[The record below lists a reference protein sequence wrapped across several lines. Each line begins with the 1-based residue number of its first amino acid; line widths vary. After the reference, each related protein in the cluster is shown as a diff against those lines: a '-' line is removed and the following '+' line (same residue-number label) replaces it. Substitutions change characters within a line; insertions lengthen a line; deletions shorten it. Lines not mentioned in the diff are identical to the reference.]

1 MLLTLFSGR
10 AGTDAIVKWRTR
22 SGIRRTSPSDTLS
35 VDLEAFT
42 NIAVEGGIDRV
53 EFSISENGGAATVV
67 TVSAMALR
75 TPNYS
80 AQNSY
85 LPGVASGM
93 APFWGWGTTLD
104 CNTLAA
110 GTVVVTAIVYSVA
123 GWATTVP
130 GSITL
135 YNDKDG
141 VDRRPS
147 TKQTFVSPTGSDAND
162 GLSRG
167 APKLSIVRAIEAARA
182 NPAGSTSADFDCA
195 GAEVVV
201 MTGANEW
208 AGGSYSVGDWH
219 TSGAWWLTI
228 TLEAGA
234 TLTPASAYPARYLT
248 ARGYS
253 GGGTCRIRFVGGT
266 WTGGGGGVIYVPTG
280 VSCEAWADGLL
291 GQSAY
296 WDSGQIFSVRFAE
309 DNAEYF
315 TIDGPGTLT
324 RYASC
329 VRKRGCVTAF
339 HGWSDLHD
347 VVIEDFIGVATQLV
361 GSEPMQ
367 GFLNVLFTS
376 QRYTTGVAGWAD
388 VTGGAN
394 LSVTIPVA
402 GQMRVDATAAMSMD
416 FAAGFSELVGTSYW
430 GCKCG
435 GFSSA
440 NNGTFEIL
448 ATGTNGSG
456 FPYVI
461 LDNPSAVVEVGTGA
475 AYLVTAKIS
484 NQGRYIDEI
493 HPDGLQVNTAALDN
507 IYSHVRLE
515 DCTNLYPFAS
525 NSNVLHRLV
534 LNEWGD
540 ATDGQAWNFVFRPET
555 VTKEIHDCLFI
566 HCSTPT
572 QADFSTGDGSTYTG
586 TEAIECVFGSTSNW
600 PATVATTDCHVV
612 TGSAIGTGGTT
623 GSWFDADTT
632 VDPWDLSPTAG
643 NLDSATGVVPY
654 PADWWWTGATGPTRG
669 CSKAVGLGAWN
680 IGAAYSLSIDVV
692 AFGATVP
699 DVILSVAVTLPI
711 DVSSYALELV
721 DVVTATGLSLSVDSA
736 SFSLA
741 AQDAGLAVAVA
752 LAVDVA
758 AIDVVWISVDLAS
771 DEGPPTI
778 PLARR
783 RTWAQE
789 RARRLSWP
797 RIPTRRRTRGF
808 S

>member
-22 SGIRRTSPSDTLS
+22 SGIRRTSASDTLS

-42 NIAVEGGIDRV
+42 NVATEGGIDRV

-67 TVSAMALR
+67 TVSAPSLR

-85 LPGVASGM
+85 LPGVTSGM

-110 GTVVVTAIVYSVA
+110 GTVVVTAVVYSVA

-135 YNDKDG
+135 YNDKDA

-147 TKQTFVSPTGSDAND
+147 TKTIYCSPSGSDSND

-182 NPAGSTSADFDCA
+182 NPAGSSSADFDCG
-195 GAEVVV
+195 GAEVVLV
-201 MTGANEW
+201 AGAHEW

-228 TLEAGA
+228 TLESGA

-280 VSCEAWADGLL
+280 VACEAWADGLI

-296 WDSGQIFSVRFAE
+296 WSSGQHYSVRFAE
-309 DNAEYF
+309 DNAEF
-315 TIDGPGTLT
+315 FALDGPGTLT

-339 HGWSDLHD
+339 HGWTD
-347 VVIEDFIGVATQLV
+347 VTDCVVENWIGVALQEV
-361 GSEPMQ
+361 GSEV
-367 GFLNVLFTS
+367 GGALNLLATGN
-376 QRYTTGVAGWAD
+376 RYTTGVAGWAD
-388 VTGGAN
+388 VTGGAD
-394 LSVTIPVA
+394 LSVSIPSA
-402 GQMRVDATAAMSMD
+402 GQMRIDATAAMSMD
-416 FAAGFSELVGTSYW
+416 FAAGFSELAGTSYW

-435 GFSSA
+435 NFTSGG
-440 NNGTFEIL
+440 NNGTFPVL
-448 ATGTNGSG
+448 STGTNGSG
-456 FPYVI
+456 FPYVVVT
-461 LDNPSAVVEVGTGA
+461 NASAVVEVGTA
-475 AYLVTAKIS
+475 SAYLVTAKIS
-484 NQGRYIDEI
+484 DQTRYIDAI
-493 HPDGLQVNTAALDN
+493 HGDVLQYNTDRTGT
-507 IYSHVRLE
+507 IYSHVRVE
-515 DCTNLYPFAS
+515 DAQNVQVVAS
-525 NSNVLHRLV
+525 NGHNLTRCAFH
-534 LNEWGD
+534 EWGD
-540 ATDGQAWNFVFRPET
+540 AAATGQVWNFAST
-555 VTKEIHDCLFI
+555 SLADCLFV
-566 HCSTPT
+566 HCTT
-572 QADFSTGDGSTYTG
+572 ANQANFSASGETFTG
-586 TEAIECVFGSTSNW
+586 TEATECVFASVSNW
-600 PATVATTDCHVV
+600 PAGIATTDCHVV

-623 GSWFDADTT
+623 GTWFDNDTT
-632 VDPWDLSPTAG
+632 VDPWDLSPTVG

-654 PADWWWTGATGPTRG
+654 PSDWWWSGATGPTRG
-669 CSKAVGLGAWN
+669 CSRMVGLGAWN
-680 IGAAYSLSIDVV
+680 IGTAYSISVDVV

-699 DVILSVAVTLPI
+699 DVSLSVAVTLPV
-711 DVSSYALELV
+711 DVASYSLGLV
-721 DVVTATGLSLSVDSA
+721 DVVTATGLSLSVDAA
-736 SFSLA
+736 SFAMA
-741 AQDAGLAVAVA
+741 AQDAGLAAAVS

-758 AIDVVWISVDLAS
+758 TIDVAWISVDLATA
-771 DEGPPTI
+771 EGPPTI

-789 RARRLSWP
+789 RARRMSWP

>member
-22 SGIRRTSPSDTLS
+22 PGIRRTSPSDTLS

-53 EFSISENGGAATVV
+53 EFSISENGGVATVV

-80 AQNSY
+80 DQNSY

-93 APFWGWGTTLD
+93 APFWGYGTTLD

-110 GTVVVTAIVYSVA
+110 GTVVVTAVVYSVA

-141 VDRRPS
+141 TDRRPS
-147 TKQTFVSPTGSDAND
+147 TKQIFCSPSGSDAND
-162 GLSRG
+162 GLSRV

-182 NPAGSTSADFDCA
+182 NPAGSSSADFDCG
-195 GAEVVV
+195 GAEVVLV
-201 MTGANEW
+201 SGAHEW

-234 TLTPASAYPARYLT
+234 TLTPASTYPERYLT

-266 WTGGGGGVIYVPTG
+266 WTGGGGGVIFAPSG
-280 VSCEAWADGLL
+280 VAAEAWADGML
-291 GQSAY
+291 GQSEH
-296 WDSGQIFSVRFAE
+296 WDVGAPYSVRFAE
-309 DNAEYF
+309 DNAEFF
-315 TIDGPGTLT
+315 TLDGAGSLT

-347 VVIEDFIGVATQLV
+347 VVIENFLGVATQLV
-361 GSEPMQ
+361 GSEPTQ
-367 GFLNVLFTS
+367 GFLNVLFTG

-388 VTGGAN
+388 VTGGAS

-402 GQMRVDATAAMSMD
+402 GQMRIDATASMSMD
-416 FAAGFSELVGTSYW
+416 FAAGFAELVGTSYW

-435 GFSSA
+435 NFTSGG
-440 NNGTFEIL
+440 NNGTFPVL
-448 ATGTNGSG
+448 STGTNGSG
-456 FPYVI
+456 FPYVV
-461 LDNPSAVVEVGTGA
+461 LDNASAVVEVGTA
-475 AYLVTAKIS
+475 SAYLVTGRIS
-484 NQGRYIDEI
+484 DQARYIDAI
-493 HPDGLQVNTAALDN
+493 HPDGLQINTGGQDS

-515 DCTNLYPFAS
+515 DGTNLYPLATNGNNLDRCVF
-525 NSNVLHRLV
+525 H
-534 LNEWGD
+534 EWGD
-540 ATDGQAWNFVFRPET
+540 ATEGQAWNIT
-555 VTKEIHDCLFI
+555 LSSLTDCLFV
-566 HCSTPT
+566 HCTTPT
-572 QADFSTGDGSTYTG
+572 QINFSASGEVYTG
-586 TEAIECVFGSTSNW
+586 TEATECVFASTSNW
-600 PATVATTDCHVV
+600 PGTIATTDCHVV

-623 GSWFDADTT
+623 GSWFDTDPS
-632 VDPWDLSPTAG
+632 VDPWSLLPSTG

-654 PADWWWTGATGPTRG
+654 PADWWWAGATGPTRG

-699 DVILSVAVTLPI
+699 DVILSVAVTLP
-711 DVSSYALELV
+711 VSVASYALELV

-736 SFSLA
+736 SFALA
-741 AQDAGLAVAVA
+741 TQDAGLAAAVA
-752 LAVDVA
+752 LPVDVA
-758 AIDVVWISVDLAS
+758 TIDVVWIAVDLATG
-771 DEGPPTI
+771 EGPPTI